1 MFVSGGIMQID
12 LNKLIYQDKI
22 LIDETIDY
30 SKEYLENTD
39 IISLNNV
46 KVQGSIYVDYEKN
59 NVIELNVLG
68 TMILTDAITTEP
80 VPYDFTIEIAE
91 NLENSLKTLDLIEFL
106 WHYIVLEIPIRYS
119 TSDAQELKDKYAN
132 VYLEEEV
139 REVNNPFKDFFKE

>member
-1 MFVSGGIMQID
+1 MQID

-30 SKEYLENTD
+30 TKEYLENTD

-59 NVIELNVLG
+59 NVIELNVCG
-68 TMILTDAITTEP
+68 KMILTDAITTDP

>member
-1 MFVSGGIMQID
+1 MQID
-12 LNKLIYQDKI
+12 LNKLNYQAKI

-59 NVIELNVLG
+59 NVIELNVEG

>member
-1 MFVSGGIMQID
+1 MKID

-39 IISLNNV
+39 IISLDNV

-59 NVIELNVLG
+59 NVIELNVNG

-139 REVNNPFKDFFKE
+139 REANNPFKDFFKE

>member
-1 MFVSGGIMQID
+1 MQID

-59 NVIELNVLG
+59 NVIELKVKG
-68 TMILTDAITTEP
+68 TMMITDAITTEA

>member
-1 MFVSGGIMQID
+1 MKID

-59 NVIELNVLG
+59 NVIELNVNG

>member
-1 MFVSGGIMQID
+1 MKID

-39 IISLNNV
+39 IISLDNV

-59 NVIELNVLG
+59 NVIELNVNW

-80 VPYDFTIEIAE
+80 VPYDFTIEIEE

-106 WHYIVLEIPIRYS
+106 WHYIVLEIPIRYT
-119 TSDAQELKDKYAN
+119 TSDAEVLKGKYSDI
-132 VYLEEEV
+132 YFEDEV
-139 REVNNPFKDFFKE
+139 KEINNPFKDFFKE

>member
-1 MFVSGGIMQID
+1 MQID

-22 LIDETIDY
+22 LIDEIIDY

-68 TMILTDAITTEP
+68 TMILTDAITTDP

-132 VYLEEEV
+132 VYLEEKV

>member
-1 MFVSGGIMQID
+1 MQID

-39 IISLNNV
+39 IISLDNV

>member
-1 MFVSGGIMQID
+1 MQID

-22 LIDETIDY
+22 LIDESIDY

-68 TMILTDAITTEP
+68 TMILTE
-80 VPYDFTIEIAE
+80 
-91 NLENSLKTLDLIEFL
+91 
-106 WHYIVLEIPIRYS
+106 
-119 TSDAQELKDKYAN
+119 
-132 VYLEEEV
+132 
-139 REVNNPFKDFFKE
+139 

>member
-1 MFVSGGIMQID
+1 MQID
-12 LNKLIYQDKI
+12 LNKLNYQDKI

-59 NVIELNVLG
+59 NVIELNVNG

>member
-1 MFVSGGIMQID
+1 MKID

-59 NVIELNVLG
+59 NVIELNVEG

>member
-1 MFVSGGIMQID
+1 MQID

-68 TMILTDAITTEP
+68 TMILTEP

>member
-1 MFVSGGIMQID
+1 MQID

-22 LIDETIDY
+22 LIDEIIDY

-68 TMILTDAITTEP
+68 TMILTDAITTDL

>member
-1 MFVSGGIMQID
+1 MQID

-59 NVIELNVLG
+59 NVIELNVEG
-68 TMILTDAITTEP
+68 TMILTDAITTDP

>member
-1 MFVSGGIMQID
+1 MQID

-22 LIDETIDY
+22 LIDEIIDY

-68 TMILTDAITTEP
+68 TMILTDAITTDP

-139 REVNNPFKDFFKE
+139 REANNPFKDFFKE

>member
-1 MFVSGGIMQID
+1 MQID
-12 LNKLIYQDKI
+12 LSKLIYQDKI

-39 IISLNNV
+39 IISLDNV

-59 NVIELNVLG
+59 NVIELNVVG
-68 TMILTDAITTEP
+68 TMILTDAITTDP

>member
-1 MFVSGGIMQID
+1 MQID

>member
-1 MFVSGGIMQID
+1 MQID

-59 NVIELNVLG
+59 NVIELNVEG

>member
-1 MFVSGGIMQID
+1 MQID

-22 LIDETIDY
+22 LIDESIDY

-68 TMILTDAITTEP
+68 TMILTDAITRDF
-80 VPYDFTIEIAE
+80 VPYDFTIEIEE

>member
-1 MFVSGGIMQID
+1 MQID
-12 LNKLIYQDKI
+12 LNKLNYQAKI

-46 KVQGSIYVDYEKN
+46 KFQGSIYVDYEKN
-59 NVIELNVLG
+59 NVIELNVEG

>member
-1 MFVSGGIMQID
+1 MQID

-22 LIDETIDY
+22 LIDEIIDY

-59 NVIELNVLG
+59 NVIELNVVG
-68 TMILTDAITTEP
+68 TMILTDAITTDL

>member
-1 MFVSGGIMQID
+1 MQID

-22 LIDETIDY
+22 LIDEIIDY

-59 NVIELNVLG
+59 NVVELNVLG
-68 TMILTDAITTEP
+68 TMILTDAITTDP